1 MLGIRSILVAV
12 SIVMLVVACK
22 KPSTTPTPKMTENA
36 TSVVTPTSTASTAK
50 Q

>member
-12 SIVMLVVACK
+12 AIAMLLVACK

-36 TSVVTPTSTASTAK
+36 TSVITPTSTASTTK